1 MQNVRV
7 AAFTISD
14 LLREKQQGG
23 ISTTQIRIK

>member
-14 LLREKQQGG
+14 LLREKQQGE
-23 ISTTQIRIK
+23 ISTTQIRVK